1 MSKTNL
7 MDEKLNI
14 IDKIKKYL
22 RCEIQIERVY
32 KISRKQKDNL
42 YWKIWV
48 NEIKGILE
56 NEYFKDAF
64 ERAYTYS
71 YNKKRK
77 NKRYNMLFKKLYAW
91 IIIAYVVALFV
102 LLYFFIFCNSDILN
116 LIVVAGTLLV
126 ILLLLLFAIGK
137 QLDINKYQETWSRH
151 SKTLFKYD
159 SILLKSCLKLKKL
172 QTSNNKINVADDFV
186 LQIMSIFEENQ
197 RKFNDNL
204 ENKEVRIQD
213 DVNIGT
219 ILNHFKK

>member
-1 MSKTNL
+1 MQSKQKL
-7 MDEKLNI
+7 DEEDYQVSLKQENSLYWRIWIEQIKNI
-14 IDKIKKYL
+14 I
-22 RCEIQIERVY
+22 
-32 KISRKQKDNL
+32 
-42 YWKIWV
+42 
-48 NEIKGILE
+48 E
-56 NEYFKDAF
+56 NEYFREAF
-64 ERAYTYS
+64 EQAYTYA
-71 YNKKRK
+71 YNKKEK
-77 NKRYNMLFKKLYAW
+77 NKQFNMLLKKSYSLSIIVYAA
-91 IIIAYVVALFV
+91 I
-102 LLYFFIFCNSDILN
+102 LLMLLRFFIIFNGNIIN
-116 LIVVAGTLLV
+116 LAVIAGTLLV
-126 ILLLLLFAIGK
+126 ILLFLLFAIGK

-151 SKTLFKYD
+151 SKTLYKYD

>member
-22 RCEIQIERVY
+22 RCEIRIERVY

-64 ERAYTYS
+64 EQAYTYS

-77 NKRYNMLFKKLYAW
+77 NKRLNMLFKKLYVLS
-91 IIIAYVVALFV
+91 IIAYVVILFALLHSFV
-102 LLYFFIFCNSDILN
+102 CCNSDILN

-151 SKTLFKYD
+151 SKTLYKYNFV
-159 SILLKSCLKLKKL
+159 LLKSCLKLKKL
-172 QTSNNKINVADDFV
+172 QTSNNKIDVANDFM
-186 LQIMSIFEENQ
+186 LQIMAIFEENQ
-197 RKFNDNL
+197 KKFNDNL
-204 ENKEVRIQD
+204 ENKEIRIQD
-213 DVNIGT
+213 DLNIGT

>member
-1 MSKTNL
+1 MQSKQKL
-7 MDEKLNI
+7 DEEDYQVSLKQENSLYWRIWIEQIKNI
-14 IDKIKKYL
+14 I
-22 RCEIQIERVY
+22 
-32 KISRKQKDNL
+32 
-42 YWKIWV
+42 
-48 NEIKGILE
+48 E
-56 NEYFKDAF
+56 NEYFREAF
-64 ERAYTYS
+64 EQAYTYA
-71 YNKKRK
+71 YNKKEK
-77 NKRYNMLFKKLYAW
+77 NKQFNMLLKKSYSLSIIVYAA
-91 IIIAYVVALFV
+91 I
-102 LLYFFIFCNSDILN
+102 LLMLLRFFIIFNGNIVN
-116 LIVVAGTLLV
+116 LAVIAGTLLV
-126 ILLLLLFAIGK
+126 ILLFLLFAIGK

-151 SKTLFKYD
+151 SKTLYKYD

>member
-1 MSKTNL
+1 MQSKQKL
-7 MDEKLNI
+7 DEEDYQVSLKQENSLYWRIWIEQIKNI
-14 IDKIKKYL
+14 I
-22 RCEIQIERVY
+22 
-32 KISRKQKDNL
+32 
-42 YWKIWV
+42 
-48 NEIKGILE
+48 E
-56 NEYFKDAF
+56 NEYFREAF
-64 ERAYTYS
+64 EQAYTYA
-71 YNKKRK
+71 YNKKEK
-77 NKRYNMLFKKLYAW
+77 NKQFNMLLKKSYSLSIIVYAA
-91 IIIAYVVALFV
+91 I
-102 LLYFFIFCNSDILN
+102 LLMLLRFFIIFNGNIIN
-116 LIVVAGTLLV
+116 LAVIAGTLLV
-126 ILLLLLFAIGK
+126 ILLFLLFAIGK

>member
-1 MSKTNL
+1 MQSKQKL
-7 MDEKLNI
+7 DEEDYQVSLKQENSLYWRIWIEQIKNI
-14 IDKIKKYL
+14 I
-22 RCEIQIERVY
+22 
-32 KISRKQKDNL
+32 
-42 YWKIWV
+42 
-48 NEIKGILE
+48 E
-56 NEYFKDAF
+56 NEYFREAF
-64 ERAYTYS
+64 EQAYTYA
-71 YNKKRK
+71 YNKKEK
-77 NKRYNMLFKKLYAW
+77 NKQFNMLLKKSYSLSIIVYAA
-91 IIIAYVVALFV
+91 I
-102 LLYFFIFCNSDILN
+102 LLMLLRFFIIFNGNIIN
-116 LIVVAGTLLV
+116 LAVIAGTLLV
-126 ILLLLLFAIGK
+126 ILLFLLFAIGK

-213 DVNIGT
+213 DVNVGS